1 MARKKDSHRDIV
13 ESVLAD
19 VRGQL
24 TGTSTGLAQRLASAG
39 ADRAR
44 RLETSSAR
52 MAEAL
57 GDDHP
62 RVVRMRRR
70 ATLVKNVTD
79 RVDDG
84 TRRVVDADK
93 LRPHEWLVH
102 GRVTREDDTP
112 LEGMRVRVFDK
123 DRAEADLLG
132 DEITDQSGEF
142 RAIYHVR
149 DFLDE
154 EEKLP
159 DLYVMVSDRTGKV
172 VVVSEQPIQPTESR
186 AVYLQIVITAER
198 LEKGVPRTRCEAMTA
213 KGTRCRNLAVAGSP
227 LCTTHFKSE

>member
-1 MARKKDSHRDIV
+1 MQI
-13 ESVLAD
+13 
-19 VRGQL
+19 
-24 TGTSTGLAQRLASAG
+24 
-39 ADRAR
+39 
-44 RLETSSAR
+44 
-52 MAEAL
+52 

-70 ATLVKNVTD
+70 ATLVKDVAG

-84 TRRVVDADK
+84 RRRLDDADK
-93 LRPHEWLVH
+93 LRPHEWLVY
-102 GRVTREDDTP
+102 GRVTLEGDTP

-123 DRAEADLLG
+123 DRIEDDLLG
-132 DEITDQSGEF
+132 DEITDGSGEF

-172 VVVSEQPIQPTESR
+172 VVVSEQPIQPTGSR

-198 LEKGVPRTRCEAMTA
+198 LERGVPRARCEAITA
-213 KGTRCRNLAVAGSP
+213 KGTQCRNLAVPGSSR
-227 LCTTHFKSE
+227 CTTHFTSE